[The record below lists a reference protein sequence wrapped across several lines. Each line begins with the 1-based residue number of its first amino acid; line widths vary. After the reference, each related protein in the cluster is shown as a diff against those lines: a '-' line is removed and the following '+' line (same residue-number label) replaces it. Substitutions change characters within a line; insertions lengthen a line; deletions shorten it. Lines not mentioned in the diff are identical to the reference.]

1 MNCLD
6 NVMIVGLTGQTG
18 AGKTTVC
25 KVFEENG
32 FSIINADKVSRD
44 VTVKGSPCLK
54 ELCLFFGRDILL
66 DDGSLN
72 RRMLGNIVFSDKKKL
87 EILNSVVY
95 PYITSEILAETKRL
109 SATGH
114 KLILLD
120 APTLF
125 ESRTDDFCEL
135 IISVVSHENL
145 RLERIIKRDS
155 ISREH
160 AKNRINSQLKEEY
173 FRNNSD
179 FIIKNNYDKEN
190 LFAVAKEVS
199 DKVKEYY
206 NRRRCPPPI
215 SWRTSLDSA
224 RDTMSN

>member
-25 KVFEENG
+25 RVFEENG
-32 FSIINADKVSRD
+32 FAVINADKVSRE

-54 ELCLFFGRDILL
+54 ELCEFFGREILL
-66 DDGSLN
+66 DDGSLD
-72 RRMLGNIVFSDKKKL
+72 RHKLGDIVFTDKKKL
-87 EILNSVVY
+87 EILNSVTY
-95 PYITSEILAETKRL
+95 PYITSEILASIKRL

-135 IISVVSHENL
+135 IISVISREEL
-145 RLERIIKRDS
+145 RIERIVRRDS
-155 ISREH
+155 ISMES
-160 AKNRINSQLKEEY
+160 AQNRINSQLKEEF

-179 FIIKNNYDKEN
+179 FIIKNNDDVEN
-190 LFAVAKEVS
+190 LFAVAREVS
-199 DKVKEYY
+199 DKVKDYYY
-206 NRRRCPPPI
+206 NKYI
-215 SWRTSLDSA
+215 F
-224 RDTMSN
+224 

>member
-1 MNCLD
+1 MNCLE

-25 KVFEENG
+25 RVFEDNG
-32 FSIINADKVSRD
+32 FTVINADKVARD

-54 ELCLFFGRDILL
+54 ELCDFFTKDILFE
-66 DDGSLN
+66 DGSLN
-72 RRMLGNIVFSDKKKL
+72 RHMLGDIVFADKKKL
-87 EILNSVVY
+87 EILNSVTY
-95 PYITSEILAETKRL
+95 PYITSEILAEIKRC

-135 IISVVSHENL
+135 IISVISREDL
-145 RLERIIKRDS
+145 RIERIIKRDS
-155 ISREH
+155 ISRES
-160 AKNRINSQLKEEY
+160 AQNRINSQLKEEF

-179 FIIKNNYDKEN
+179 FIIKNNGDVEN
-190 LFAVAKEVS
+190 LFEVAKEVS
-199 DKVKEYY
+199 DKVKDYYY
-206 NRRRCPPPI
+206 NKYVY
-215 SWRTSLDSA
+215 
-224 RDTMSN
+224 